1 MTLHVASLGDLTVSE
16 RYIEMLAYAVRLAL
30 ALLVALMA
38 FSEWRRTRR
47 DGLSQ
52 MAVAFAMVV
61 VQQGLLVATS
71 LQQALSAGQAGVN
84 RFLPVIEQGL
94 AASFLILLVHA
105 LAVHDDERRLTLRSV
120 TRLLLQANLLA
131 YALVQFA
138 WYQAAG
144 KDVNSFELFWGE
156 HFYALW
162 NTGLLL
168 LSIYLAVVLEADIKV
183 LPALL
188 VLLAGQG
195 AHLFNVLIWNDQI
208 VWLRFADIALPVFAF
223 MLFLAAAHIGIV
235 QETQTDAL
243 TGMGNRRYFLYRV
256 SQEFERAR
264 RRGRPLAVLVLD
276 LDHFKRYN
284 DSYGHL
290 AGDELLQ
297 SVAKLL
303 AKHLRNGDML
313 SRWGGEEFIVL
324 LPGAARDQAV
334 MVAER
339 LRRAVAT
346 LQPERGG
353 PITVSIGVATYP
365 ESATSWEE
373 LVDRADRT
381 LYEAKRYR
389 NRVAVYA
396 PEAAAEIE

>member
-1 MTLHVASLGDLTVSE
+1 VASMGDLTVSE
-16 RYIEMLAYAVRLAL
+16 PYIQMLAYAVRLAL

-38 FSEWRRTRR
+38 ASEWRRTRR
-47 DGLSQ
+47 DGLGHL
-52 MAVAFAMVV
+52 AIAFALVV
-61 VQQGLLVATS
+61 LQQGMLVASS
-71 LQQALSAGQAGVN
+71 LQQVLGQGQATVD
-84 RFLPVIEQGL
+84 RLLPVLDQGL
-94 AASFLILLVHA
+94 GAAFLILLVHA
-105 LAVHDDERRLTLRSV
+105 LAVHDDERRAALRNV

-131 YALVQFA
+131 YGLVQYA
-138 WYQAAG
+138 WYVAAG
-144 KDVNSFELFWGE
+144 QGSPAFAFFWGE

-168 LSIYLAVVLEADIKV
+168 LSIYLAVMLEADIKV
-183 LPALL
+183 LPALF
-188 VLLAGQG
+188 VLLLGQG
-195 AHLFNVLIWNDQI
+195 AHLLNVLVWNNQ
-208 VWLRFADIALPVFAF
+208 VFYLRLADATLPVVAF
-223 MLFLAAAHIGIV
+223 LLFLAAAHIGIV

-243 TGMGNRRYFLYRV
+243 TGMGNRRYFLHRV

-264 RRGRPLAVLVLD
+264 RRTRPLAVLVLD

-284 DSYGHL
+284 DTYGHL

-297 SVAKLL
+297 AVAKVL
-303 AKHLRNGDML
+303 AKHLRHGDML

-346 LQPERGG
+346 LQPEHGS

-365 ESATSWEE
+365 ESAASWEE
-373 LVDRADRT
+373 LVDQADRT

-389 NRVAVYA
+389 NRVAIYA
-396 PEAAAEIE
+396 PEVTAEVE

>member
-1 MTLHVASLGDLTVSE
+1 MATVRELTASE
-16 RYIEMLAYAVRLAL
+16 PYIQMLAYAVRLAL

-38 FSEWRRTRR
+38 ASEWRRTRR
-47 DGLSQ
+47 EGLGHL
-52 MAVAFAMVV
+52 AIAFALVV
-61 VQQGLLVATS
+61 LQQGLLVAHS
-71 LQQALSAGQAGVN
+71 LQQALAGEPVTN
-84 RFLPVIEQGL
+84 RFTPVIQQGL
-94 AASFLILLVHA
+94 AAGFLILLVHA
-105 LAVHDDERRLTLRSV
+105 LAVHDDERRAALRNV

-138 WYQAAG
+138 WFQAAG
-144 KDVNSFELFWGE
+144 KGGTPDFALFWGE

-188 VLLAGQG
+188 VLLVGEG
-195 AHLFNVLIWNDQI
+195 AHLLNVLIWNNQI
-208 VWLRFADIALPVFAF
+208 FWLRLTDLTLPVVAF
-223 MLFLAAAHIGIV
+223 LLFLAAAHIGIV

-243 TGMGNRRYFLYRV
+243 TGMGNRRYFLARV
-256 SQEFERAR
+256 QQVFERAR

-284 DSYGHL
+284 DTYGHL

-297 SVAKLL
+297 DVARQI

-346 LQPERGG
+346 LEPAGGRGG
-353 PITVSIGVATYP
+353 SITVSIGAATYP
-365 ESATSWEE
+365 ESAATWEE

-381 LYEAKRYR
+381 LYEAKRFR

-396 PEAAAEIE
+396 PEVAAEIE